1 MTEMRRGLKVK
12 RAGTS
17 FQEAEPH
24 PAVEERL
31 EQGSELGE
39 TRGLSWRGQRERA
52 EQHRS
57 WGRGES
63 VCC

>member
-1 MTEMRRGLKVK
+1 MREMRRGLKVQ

-17 FQEAEPH
+17 FQEAGPH

-39 TRGLSWRGQRERA
+39 TRGLSWSGQQKRA
-52 EQHRS
+52 KQHRR
-57 WGRGES
+57 WR
-63 VCC
+63 